1 MKKILVLLLLSV
13 TFVFAAINLNTASK
27 EELMSIKGIGSVKAE
42 QIIEYRKSK
51 KINNADE
58 LSVIKG
64 FGPALITNIKSG
76 TTVLKAKKEKS
87 LKESKIEA
95 KKEKIN

>member
-1 MKKILVLLLLSV
+1 MKRILVLLLLSV
-13 TFVFAAINLNTASK
+13 TFVFAAVNLNTASK

-42 QIIEYRKSK
+42 QIIKYRKSK

-64 FGPALITNIKSG
+64 FGPALIANIKSG
-76 TTVLKAKKEKS
+76 TTVLKVKKERS
-87 LKESKIEA
+87 SKESNVEA
-95 KKEKIN
+95 KKEKMN